1 LIFVT
6 VGAQMHFDR
15 LVRVIDEWA
24 GQGGEAEIFA
34 QIGPAEYEPKN
45 IRFVKFIPPG
55 EFRKVMV
62 QADGIISHAGMGTI
76 ITALEL
82 SKPILV
88 VPRQAALGE
97 TRNDHQIA
105 TARRF
110 QEDGKVLAAFSDD
123 EIIAGIEAL
132 GTFEV
137 SQNIG
142 QHASAELLQRIR
154 SFALGEGE

>member
-1 LIFVT
+1 MIFVT

-15 LVRVIDEWA
+15 LVRVVDEWA
-24 GQGGEAEIFA
+24 GREGAVEIFA

-45 IRFVKFIPPG
+45 IRFVPFIPPA
-55 EFRKVMV
+55 EFRKVMLE
-62 QADGIISHAGMGTI
+62 ADGIVSHAGMGTI
-76 ITALEL
+76 LTALEL

-88 VPRQAALGE
+88 VPRQAAFRE

-110 QEDGKVLAAFSDD
+110 QEEGRVLAAFNDD
-123 EIIAGIEAL
+123 EIIDGIRAL
-132 GTFEV
+132 GTYTV

-142 QHASAELLQRIR
+142 RHASAELIERIR
-154 SFALGEGE
+154 SFSLGERK